1 MSYVKADEVLPE
13 ALIRE
18 IQKYIDGTV
27 LYIPRKD
34 DNIMMWGEKNGAKDR
49 LAQRN
54 KEIVSSYYSG
64 ETVAELGTKY
74 FLSEKRIQGIIR
86 EYESSDKTN
95 GGFEDE

>member
-1 MSYVKADEVLPE
+1 MSYVKADKVLPE

-18 IQKYIDGTV
+18 IQKYIDGTA

-34 DNIMMWGEKNGAKDR
+34 DHTMMWGEKNGAKDR

-64 ETVAELGTKY
+64 ETVAELGTRY
-74 FLSEKRIQGIIR
+74 FLSEKRIRGIIR
-86 EYESSDKTN
+86 EYESSVQTN